1 MAAKIKKGDR
11 VIVTAGRDKGKRG
24 EVRQVMPEESRAI
37 VAGVNL
43 VRRHTRQTAQTE
55 GGIISKESTIHLSN
69 LAILDPKT
77 GKPTRVG
84 FKILDDGRKVRVA
97 KAFRRLDRW
106 LRRRAEKATRAP
118 SPARPTSRPP
128 RAARRTRPRA
138 AKEAKGKARA
148 GKLAPKSPAAGAVK
162 AAPKDYV
169 ARLKKLYRDEI
180 VPKLTKEFGY
190 KNPLEVPRL
199 DKIVLNMGVGE
210 AVNDTKKVT
219 SAAADLA
226 LIAGQK
232 PVVTRAR
239 KAIST
244 FKVRENMPIGAKVTL
259 RRTRMYEFLD
269 RLVTVALPR
278 VRDFRGLD
286 PKSFD
291 GRGNYALG
299 VKEHII
305 FPEIDY
311 DKAEAQLGLDI
322 VVCTTAKTD
331 AEAQAL
337 LRAFNFPF
345 RQ

>member
-1 MAAKIKKGDR
+1 MAETKSEKGAK
-11 VIVTAGRDKGKRG
+11 AGKSDKSDKPDKGAKA
-24 EVRQVMPEESRAI
+24 PKADTP
-37 VAGVNL
+37 A
-43 VRRHTRQTAQTE
+43 QTAKQ
-55 GGIISKESTIHLSN
+55 
-69 LAILDPKT
+69 
-77 GKPTRVG
+77 
-84 FKILDDGRKVRVA
+84 
-97 KAFRRLDRW
+97 
-106 LRRRAEKATRAP
+106 
-118 SPARPTSRPP
+118 
-128 RAARRTRPRA
+128 
-138 AKEAKGKARA
+138 AKGK
-148 GKLAPKSPAAGAVK
+148 GKPAAAAK
-162 AAPKDYV
+162 APAGPAAALPKDYV
-169 ARLKKLYRDEI
+169 ARLKKLYREDI
-180 VPKLTKEFGY
+180 VPKLLKEFGY
-190 KNPLEVPRL
+190 KNALEVPRL

-210 AVNDTKKVT
+210 AVNDTKKV
-219 SAAADLA
+219 AAAAVDLA

-232 PVVTRAR
+232 PIVTRAR

-259 RRTRMYEFLD
+259 RKTRMYEFLD

-299 VKEHII
+299 VKEHIV

-311 DKAEAQLGLDI
+311 DKTEAMLGMDI

-331 AEAQAL
+331 AEARAL